1 MKTFIS
7 TQPCT
12 QRVAQHPSANTHRL
26 EHSWYHTALHKA
38 GIKALHTAGITQ
50 IRHTAAHST
59 QHHKA
64 LHTAG
69 IKRLAQ
75 SRHHKALHTAG
86 ITQIR
91 HTAAH
96 STQHHKALH
105 TAGIKRLA
113 QSRHHKALHTAGITQ
128 IRHMAAHSTQHPV
141 SHTAIHKAREHAAK
155 AGTKA
160 GSLTQSLQGA
170 PSSQASH
177 RGPLAKLR
185 PERGP
190 QCIRPRR
197 PAPKGGQTHQA
208 MKAKVQQPCH
218 LNSRLQKVKKFE
230 IRGEKKKIYMNA

>member
-7 TQPCT
+7 AQPCT

-26 EHSWYHTALHKA
+26 AHSWYHTALHKA
-38 GIKALHTAGITQ
+38 GI
-50 IRHTAAHST
+50 
-59 QHHKA
+59 
-64 LHTAG
+64 
-69 IKRLAQ
+69 
-75 SRHHKALHTAG
+75 KALHTAG

-177 RGPLAKLR
+177 RGPLAKLS